1 MMMKYKR
8 LGDYI
13 ELVDERNTGLE
24 DLSLMGLS
32 ISKEFIPSVAN
43 IIGTDLSKYKCIKKH
58 QFACS
63 LMQVSR
69 DGKIPVAM
77 YREKKAIMSP
87 AYPMFEVKNTQ
98 VLSPEYLM
106 MWFSRSEFDREAAY
120 YAVGG
125 VRGNLTWED
134 FCDMKLPVPSIEKQK
149 EIVAEYN
156 TVQNRI
162 DLNNKMIQKL
172 EETAQAIYREWFVE
186 FNFPDENGNPYKD
199 SGGEMVWSD
208 ELEKDIP
215 VGWRA
220 GKLGDI
226 VEANPETLTDKDHF
240 DSIFY
245 LDTGNITNNKVD
257 NLQELNVN
265 DDVIP
270 SRARRKVKNN
280 DIIFST
286 VRPNL
291 KHYGMLRN
299 PKANLIVSTGFS
311 VLRVRNLSVFPELIY
326 SFITDDNIL
335 EILQAKAEMSVS
347 TYPSITTD
355 DILGLH
361 FCVPMEEILETSRL
375 FFKTQNEAI
384 QLKNAQNQKLE
395 ELKDMLLSRLTKDGG
410 EI

>member
-1 MMMKYKR
+1 MTIYKR

-13 ELVDERNTGLE
+13 ELVDERNS
-24 DLSLMGLS
+24 DNS
-32 ISKEFIPSVAN
+32 ISILLGINIDKYFMPSVAN
-43 IIGTDLSKYKCIKKH
+43 IVGTDLSKYKIVEKN
-58 QFACS
+58 QFACNR
-63 LMQVSR
+63 MHIGR
-69 DGKIPVAM
+69 DDRIPI
-77 YREKKAIMSP
+77 AISQDDEDFIVSP
-87 AYPMFEVKNTQ
+87 AYDVFQVKNSKI
-98 VLSPEYLM
+98 LLPEYLM
-106 MWFSRSEFDREAAY
+106 MWFYRKEFDRNAWHHTDSD
-120 YAVGG
+120 
-125 VRGNLTWED
+125 VRGGLSWED
-134 FCDMKLPVPSIEKQK
+134 FCDMKFPVPSIEKQR

-156 TVQNRI
+156 AVQNRI

-186 FNFPDENGNPYKD
+186 FNFPDENGKSYKD
-199 SGGEMVWSD
+199 NGGEMVWND
-208 ELEKDIP
+208 EMEKEIP
-215 VGWRA
+215 VGWRV

-286 VRPNL
+286 VRPSL

-311 VLRVRNLSVFPELIY
+311 VLRVRDLSVFPELIY

-361 FCVPMEEILETSRL
+361 FCVPMEEILEPSRL

-395 ELKDMLLSRLTKDGG
+395 ELKEILLSRLANK
-410 EI
+410 EK